1 VSSTV
6 CIDRH
11 SASRV
16 RSDMLRSSCLIL
28 LNAGSI
34 DEVKVNSAAAWL
46 DGRIYAKRVTFDNS
60 AAPVVGEIS
69 VSEYIN
75 SALIRTSWWDV
86 FLPKDPEGFVYDAD
100 GNLTLDGVWEYTW
113 VAESRLRRM
122 EMRDSVAA
130 VLLTGSNPWVAI
142 DFAYDWMGRRIGK
155 TYQTSTSDPA
165 TSGGKYG
172 PPILWMISRDTR
184 YVYDGWML
192 SMSYKSGGSSLAD
205 QSFAW
210 GPDLS
215 GGYGGAGGIG
225 GLVAYTDDE
234 HDALNP
240 SSLSTDPDF
249 LGPQFPIYD
258 GNGNVVKMVRFETA
272 GSGAPFGVEA
282 RESASY
288 EYGPFGENRSTTGE
302 LGVPAEG
309 GTHQG
314 QRNPFRFS
322 TKFTDAE
329 TGLLYYGYRYYSPS
343 MGRWINRDPI
353 QERDGGN
360 LFAFVKNDPTCSV
373 DPHGMRRIVF
383 AFGGLNEETA
393 DQFEDGIIRL
403 PISWAPPSEASV
415 RLTWRRWLTSAGG
428 LVNTS
433 DYHFYSQRNNRVHAA
448 ITEAVRLAKQF
459 DPDEGGCKYPS
470 IIAIGWSNG
479 AAAAIEFA
487 NGLRR
492 KGVRVDLG
500 WTVDPVP
507 KALMNLFGS
516 LSLRKPANASA
527 WYNHYQTIGLI
538 HGHAVS
544 GASNNPPWNSHAS
557 ILLEHRD
564 DRIAGAHTEITRIE
578 EMERDM
584 KLRVGN
590 VPLFRDQY
598 EYP

>member
-1 VSSTV
+1 
-6 CIDRH
+6 
-11 SASRV
+11 
-16 RSDMLRSSCLIL
+16 L
-28 LNAGSI
+28 GI
-34 DEVKVNSAAAWL
+34 DEVKVNSVTAWL

-353 QERDGGN
+353 GELDDSN
-360 LFAFVKNDPTCSV
+360 LYRFSKNGPIHRV
-373 DPHGMRRIVF
+373 DPLGLSSGRCYGECAKSCLTRILLPIGFAHRYNQPCLRRCRALCKWNLSIDGNDCACTPRGVLTWGPPQTTQGTSEFSIQARLSGEDSNCCSEIGMVQLFRRRAGLYWWSRWRIDDGSFANSERSPHAPLYEAPARVSGRGGGATIVMSDVPSQPGYDVTWEF
-383 AFGGLNEETA
+383 RILVFCLDGPARGHRYGIYRWGVTTKAFGGVSSGGVMGELGG
-393 DQFEDGIIRL
+393 D
-403 PISWAPPSEASV
+403 APPP
-415 RLTWRRWLTSAGG
+415 
-428 LVNTS
+428 
-433 DYHFYSQRNNRVHAA
+433 
-448 ITEAVRLAKQF
+448 F
-459 DPDEGGCKYPS
+459 D
-470 IIAIGWSNG
+470 
-479 AAAAIEFA
+479 
-487 NGLRR
+487 L
-492 KGVRVDLG
+492 
-500 WTVDPVP
+500 
-507 KALMNLFGS
+507 
-516 LSLRKPANASA
+516 
-527 WYNHYQTIGLI
+527 
-538 HGHAVS
+538 
-544 GASNNPPWNSHAS
+544 
-557 ILLEHRD
+557 
-564 DRIAGAHTEITRIE
+564 
-578 EMERDM
+578 
-584 KLRVGN
+584 
-590 VPLFRDQY
+590 
-598 EYP
+598 